1 MGNYSGKERHGS
13 PVSPTDPFQ
22 TPPSS
27 PLMLILPPK
36 THPLSST
43 ALSDHSSLS
52 DGTSCPVIGPGD
64 SPSSDKAGSEKLKT
78 PVSPKKASSPPVSP
92 CRQLSLEDSNVMTVA
107 PTAAA
112 SPTAAPPKA
121 TLPIVAPP
129 ISASPTAAPPKATL
143 PIVAPPITA
152 SPTVAPLTS
161 NGVREGVIEPGLL
174 QECVLALGIS
184 CAEERSHTLTDLLRC
199 FLTER
204 AQMKEELRSLK
215 ENIQTERTEWLQFQA
230 DLQVA
235 LVVADRLRAEAEEE
249 LSALREAQ
257 LDWERQLTDTQRGR
271 REVEGQ
277 VERLKAEL
285 EQSRQRPS
293 QGKDTPGQQKG
304 LPSPRGREKGPADG
318 GVRST
323 VSGGRWKEERG
334 RGEKETDTTER
345 SRSLSR
351 LPSDP
356 PSSVLNGTSQ
366 TSVAFATKPVSKNNN
381 PARERLMLDQQDN
394 LINSYKDKKD
404 GNFSHLSSSPLIDL
418 PPNKAGRT
426 KPLEDFS
433 TLVRRHGGSKRN
445 SLLRWCQNRTVGY
458 SNIEITNFS
467 SSWVDGLAFC
477 AVYHTYLPSHIPYN
491 TLSPENK
498 KENLLLAFQ
507 TGESVGIP
515 ASLTVE
521 EMLKAE
527 GPDWQRV
534 LGYVEN
540 IYRHFEM

>member
-1 MGNYSGKERHGS
+1 MGNYAGKERHGS

-22 TPPSS
+22 TPPGS

-43 ALSDHSSLS
+43 DHSNPSLTP
-52 DGTSCPVIGPGD
+52 DGTFCPVIGPGD
-64 SPSSDKAGSEKLKT
+64 CPSSEKVTSEKLKT
-78 PVSPKKASSPPVSP
+78 PVSPNKTNSPPISP
-92 CRQLSLEDSNVMTVA
+92 CRQLSLQDSKESTTETT
-107 PTAAA
+107 PTST
-112 SPTAAPPKA
+112 SPTAATPTP
-121 TLPIVAPP
+121 
-129 ISASPTAAPPKATL
+129 ASPVVSSL
-143 PIVAPPITA
+143 
-152 SPTVAPLTS
+152 TV
-161 NGVREGVIEPGLL
+161 GRVCEGVIEPELL
-174 QECVLALGIS
+174 QECVLALGVN
-184 CAEERSHTLTDLLRC
+184 CTEEHSHTLTDLLRC

-204 AQMKEELRSLK
+204 TQMKKEIRSLK
-215 ENIQTERTEWLQFQA
+215 EKMETERSEWLQFQS

-249 LSALREAQ
+249 LSMLREAQ
-257 LDWERQLTDTQRGR
+257 QDWERQLADTQKGQK
-271 REVEGQ
+271 EVEVQ
-277 VERLKAEL
+277 MERLKAEL
-285 EQSRQRPS
+285 EQSRQKKS
-293 QGKDTPGQQKG
+293 QGKDTLGQQG
-304 LPSPRGREKGPADG
+304 ALPPSRGRERGPADG

-323 VSGGRWKEERG
+323 GTGGRWKEERG

-356 PSSVLNGTSQ
+356 PSTVLNGTSQ
-366 TSVAFATKPVSKNNN
+366 TSIKFTTKPVSKNNN
-381 PARERLMLDQQDN
+381 PARERLILDQQDN

-404 GNFSHLSSSPLIDL
+404 GNLSHLSSSPLIDL
-418 PPNKAGRT
+418 PLNKTGRT
-426 KPLEDFS
+426 TPLEDFS
-433 TLVRRHGGSKRN
+433 KLVRRHGGSKRN
-445 SLLRWCQNRTVGY
+445 SLLRWCQNRTIGY

-507 TGESVGIP
+507 TGQSVGITN
-515 ASLTVE
+515 SLTVE